1 MQAQPAPRERPGLL
15 VQPVRLE
22 PTQLFRDQ
30 LVRQDLP
37 EARARRGRRALL
49 LPSPAQQVRPGRKV
63 TRGRLAPLVPPL
75 LFRAQLA
82 QRVHRVILAPRV
94 RRAHLQRLPVPLVRL
109 ARKGMLA
116 LLDQLA
122 HRPLSRGP
130 LVQLVLRA
138 AVLHTR
144 ALWLTRPRFLHRG
157 MRSVTL
163 ILL

>member
-37 EARARRGRRALL
+37 EMLVRQVRQVLRLL
-49 LPSPAQQVRPGRKV
+49 SPAQQVRPGRKV
-63 TRGRLAPLVPPL
+63 MWVRLDPLAPPL
-75 LFRAQLA
+75 LLRVRLA
-82 QRVHRVILAPRV
+82 QRVRRVILAPQV
-94 RRAHLQRLPVPLVRL
+94 RRAHLQRLLVPLVQP

-122 HRPLSRGP
+122 HHPLSRGP

-138 AVLHTR
+138 AVLHIK
-144 ALWLTRPRFLHRG
+144 ALWLTRLRFLHRG
-157 MRSVTL
+157 IRSVTL
-163 ILL
+163 TLL